1 MLSVTTNIGSYTG
14 SLLQPAAGRGEG
26 REYET
31 VTGVCSNIVTSSNQS
46 ITCHYSEHF
55 HHEPQDLCS
64 VSAGAGQESQ
74 RYNVYLYTTK
84 YNLFSAYIH
93 FLFCCRHGPRA
104 RISHQRKEPHH
115 NRTRMPRWWRDSGG
129 WEGSSDGDDL
139 MWDLSRVTCH
149 VWRCDAPGAV
159 R

>member
-1 MLSVTTNIGSYTG
+1 MSNVECYNKYWLIHGQS
-14 SLLQPAAGRGEG
+14 AGEG

-104 RISHQRKEPHH
+104 RISHH
-115 NRTRMPRWWRDSGG
+115 TREKSHTTIGRECRGG
-129 WEGSSDGDDL
+129 DVIAGGE
-139 MWDLSRVTCH
+139 RVPVT
-149 VWRCDAPGAV
+149 VMI
-159 R
+159 